1 MPALEEYQKAIE
13 KRISELT
20 LPAEPKNL
28 YEPIYYFLSLGGKR
42 MRPVLVL
49 MSHELFGGNYTK
61 VISPALAMELF
72 HNFSLVHDDIMDKAA
87 LRRGKATVHEKWNTN
102 TAILSGDAILIEAYK
117 LLAEVE
123 SKYLSVVLTL
133 FNRTAI
139 EVCEGQVMDM
149 DFETRS
155 DVTIDEYIK
164 MIRLKTA
171 VLLGG
176 CLETGAILAGAD
188 KENAKHIYDFGINL
202 GIAFQLHDDI
212 LDVYA
217 DPDKFG
223 KAVGGD
229 IAANKKTF
237 LFLKTLELCSQKDKS
252 EIKELLKLKGKSKIE
267 RMITLY
273 NKNNIKAE
281 TEKVMGEFFNN
292 ALVSLGKINAD
303 EEKKMPLRIMA
314 EELMRREK

>member
-1 MPALEEYQKAIE
+1 MPNLEEYQKAIE
-13 KRISELT
+13 KRISELN
-20 LPAEPKNL
+20 LPANPKNL

-72 HNFSLVHDDIMDKAA
+72 HNFSLVHDDIMDKAS
-87 LRRGKATVHEKWNTN
+87 LRRGKVTVHEKWNAN

-117 LLAEVE
+117 LLTEVE
-123 SKYLSVVLTL
+123 ATHLSPVLKL
-133 FNRTAI
+133 FNKTAI

-149 DFETRS
+149 DFETRN
-155 DVTIDEYIK
+155 DVSIDEYLK

-252 EIKELLKLKGKSKIE
+252 EIKELLKMNGPSKIE
-267 RMITLY
+267 RMISLY
-273 NKNNIKAE
+273 DKNNVKTE
-281 TEKVMGEFFNN
+281 TEKVMEEFFNE
-292 ALVSLGKINAD
+292 ALVSLGKINVASD
-303 EEKKMPLRIMA
+303 KKIPLRMLA
-314 EELMRREK
+314 EELMRRER